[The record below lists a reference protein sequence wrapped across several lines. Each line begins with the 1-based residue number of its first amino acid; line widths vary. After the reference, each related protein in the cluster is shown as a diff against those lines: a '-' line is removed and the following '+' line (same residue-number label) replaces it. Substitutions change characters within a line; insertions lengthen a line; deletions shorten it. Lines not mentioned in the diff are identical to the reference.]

1 MMSLVALSLAAA
13 YLFRKK
19 YDVQQ
24 ALDERVAE
32 FQEAAAPAN
41 PGPTSKAIRSVQA
54 RVHDELEHLNLQ
66 DLDMK
71 DVRAIKGA
79 EAQAAAEVTAYEC
92 PPTCP
97 EIQGVYLSY
106 ERGGF

>member
-1 MMSLVALSLAAA
+1 MSLVALSLAAA

-19 YDVQQ
+19 YDMQH

-32 FQEAAAPAN
+32 YQEAAAPAN
-41 PGPTSKAIRSVQA
+41 PGPTSQAIRSVQA
-54 RVHDELEHLNLQ
+54 RVHDEMESLNLQ
-66 DLDMK
+66 DLNVK
-71 DVRAIKGA
+71 DVRAIKGE
-79 EAQAAAEVTAYEC
+79 EARAAAEVTRFEC